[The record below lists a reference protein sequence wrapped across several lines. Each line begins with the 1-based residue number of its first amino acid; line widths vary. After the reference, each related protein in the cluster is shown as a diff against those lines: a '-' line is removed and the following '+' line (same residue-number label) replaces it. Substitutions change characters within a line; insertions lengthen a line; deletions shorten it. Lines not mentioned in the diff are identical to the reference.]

1 MLRFRDLYVHD
12 FLILVMLDTSMII
25 YYYFILFYVP
35 IDSHAYVGDG
45 HGRERDGQYFGCLHQ
60 SINVFMELT
69 RMSLSFF

>member
-35 IDSHAYVGDG
+35 IDSNAYVGDG
-45 HGRERDGQYFGCLHQ
+45 HGR
-60 SINVFMELT
+60 
-69 RMSLSFF
+69 